1 MMPCC
6 ALSLNC
12 ADIILLH
19 LVTSTIRQDRDI
31 GQMGQKNGIDEI
43 DERDERG
50 QIDERDERDEI
61 NTSVKA

>member
-31 GQMGQKNGIDEI
+31 QISRMQKTRVVHELGTTMCKYLKHMPIF
-43 DERDERG
+43 
-50 QIDERDERDEI
+50 
-61 NTSVKA
+61 